1 MYRKYIGI
9 VLLIFFFVI
18 KLIIFPDRNPG
29 NTSWTMLL
37 CLSSI
42 YSFTFGFICSL
53 LLKIEFIIKKDYF
66 MLIMGVVALY
76 FSLVPIIYYS
86 PINIITKLENFMMF
100 DKSDPRIIQLMTIL
114 LGLIVG
120 GFIMGEFKGNRTKAS
135 VQDI

>member
-1 MYRKYIGI
+1 
-9 VLLIFFFVI
+9 
-18 KLIIFPDRNPG
+18 
-29 NTSWTMLL
+29 
-37 CLSSI
+37 
-42 YSFTFGFICSL
+42 
-53 LLKIEFIIKKDYF
+53 